1 MHTRA
6 VIRSS
11 AAVVLASTLAACG
24 SATEHRRPDRQTL
37 QAGRTVFIHAGCG
50 GCHTLRAAGT
60 HGVIG
65 PNFDTSERLSAG
77 QIRNQLNLGIGGM
90 PSFRRRLTG
99 RQEEAVAAFLAD
111 AMKHRR

>member
-1 MHTRA
+1 M
-6 VIRSS
+6 
-11 AAVVLASTLAACG
+11 
-24 SATEHRRPDRQTL
+24 
-37 QAGRTVFIHAGCG
+37 
-50 GCHTLRAAGT
+50 
-60 HGVIG
+60 IG

-90 PSFRRRLTG
+90 PSFRGRLTG